1 MNDVTLRQLE
11 YFAAIAETGSAT
23 LAAQQCHV
31 TQAAV
36 SLALTQLERSLGA
49 TLVVRRRGRGISL
62 TTEGQAVAARA
73 RLIIDQVEEIDSVVR
88 GLHGEL
94 SGRLTLGVFSTL
106 ARDTIPALLDWFV
119 TRHPAVELDFIE
131 GSGPEI
137 QEAMLAGRAQLCVIY
152 EAQLMPDCQG
162 EALTSSRRL
171 VVLGAEHP
179 LVSEAELRLADLAPY
194 PGIFVAE
201 EPAFQRTLAEFAA
214 AGVEPYVPWRSA
226 SVPAIHNVVGRNLAY
241 SLLMQPVASS
251 PEGRPLVYRPLAGS
265 NPRNAVMVARPHG
278 VSASALV
285 EEALVALR
293 EHWSSSAAGAPS
305 L

>member
-11 YFAAIAETGSAT
+11 YLAAIAETGSAT
-23 LAAQQCHV
+23 LAAEQCHV

-49 TLVVRRRGRGISL
+49 TLVVRRRGRGVSL
-62 TTEGQAVAARA
+62 TPEGQAVAARA
-73 RLIIDQVEEIDSVVR
+73 RLIVDQVEEIGTVVR

-94 SGRLTLGVFSTL
+94 SGRLTVGVFSTL

-119 TRHPAVELDFIE
+119 THHPGVELDFIE

-137 QEAMLAGRAQLCVIY
+137 QEAMLAGRAQLCVVY
-152 EAQLMPDCQG
+152 EAQLLPDCQG
-162 EALTSSRRL
+162 EALTDSRRL
-171 VVLGAEHP
+171 VALGLDHP
-179 LVSEAELRLADLAPY
+179 LAAHTEIRLADLAPY

-214 AGVEPYVPWRSA
+214 AGVEPHVPWRSA

-241 SLLMQPVASS
+241 SLLMQPVSHS
-251 PEGRPLVYRPLAGS
+251 PEGLPLIYRALADA

-278 VSASALV
+278 VTTSALV
-285 EEALVALR
+285 HEALVALR
-293 EHWSSSAAGAPS
+293 EHWSSSVAQPQR
-305 L
+305 